1 MTPPADEGALRDAV
15 CRGEEAAFR
24 TLYRR
29 HTPRM
34 YAVARRVLG
43 ARRTGAE
50 DVVQETWLRAVKGLA
65 GFRGESLFSTW
76 LCGIAIRCAM
86 EALRQRTPPEL
97 VESVTTGHERPQ
109 LDLALDLEAAV
120 AALPDGY
127 RTVLVLH
134 DVEGRTHAEIAELL
148 EIDEGTSKSQLSR
161 ARRAVR
167 ARLQGHRGE
176 Q

>member
-1 MTPPADEGALRDAV
+1 MKPPVDERALLDAI

-34 YAVARRVLG
+34 YAVVRRVLG
-43 ARRTGAE
+43 AHRAGSE

-65 GFRGESLFSTW
+65 GFRGESLLSTW
-76 LCGIAIRCAM
+76 LCGVAIRCAM
-86 EALRQRTPPEL
+86 EALRRQPSLEL
-97 VESVTTGHERPQ
+97 AESTTGHERPQ
-109 LDLALDLEAAV
+109 LDLALDLESAV

>member
-1 MTPPADEGALRDAV
+1 MTPPAEEGALLDAV

-34 YAVARRVLG
+34 YAVVRRMLG
-43 ARRTGAE
+43 ARRAGAE

-65 GFRGESLFSTW
+65 SFRGESLFSTW
-76 LCGIAIRCAM
+76 VCGIAIRCAM
-86 EALRQRTPPEL
+86 EALRQRTSPEL
-97 VESVTTGHERPQ
+97 AESVTTGHKGPQ
-109 LDLALDLEAAV
+109 FDLALDLESAV

-134 DVEGRTHAEIAELL
+134 DIEGRTHAEIAQLL

-167 ARLQGHRGE
+167 ARLRGLEGE